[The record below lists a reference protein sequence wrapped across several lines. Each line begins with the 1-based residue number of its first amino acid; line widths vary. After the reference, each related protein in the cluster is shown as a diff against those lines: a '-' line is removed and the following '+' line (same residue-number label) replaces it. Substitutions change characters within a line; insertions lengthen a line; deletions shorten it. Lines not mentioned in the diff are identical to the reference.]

1 MQHSSAN
8 DNHLGQARPLAAGR
22 SGPLKGVVR
31 VPGDKSISH
40 RALIFS
46 GLATGQ
52 AEIRGLLEAEDTLNT
67 ASAMRLLGADVA
79 RDGDVWRIKGRGV
92 GGLTPPDG
100 PLDFGNSGT
109 GVRLMMGVVAGH
121 PMTVEF
127 IGDASLSRRPMGRVL
142 TPLKQMGL
150 EVLDGDRDTLP
161 LTVRG
166 TSHLVPI
173 EYRLPVPS
181 AQVKSA
187 TLIAGLMARGETT
200 VLEAE
205 PTRDHTE
212 RMLRYLGAEIEIS
225 QREGGVN
232 AITIH
237 SDAELVGRDITV
249 PGDPSSAAFLIAAA
263 CLVPGS
269 DVTVEGVLVN
279 DTRSGFYRTLREMG
293 ADIAFLNEREEGG
306 EAIADIRAR
315 HGELVGVTVPPER
328 APSMIDEYPVL
339 GVVAAFARGETRM
352 RGLAELKVK
361 ESDRLAATAAG
372 LVGNG
377 VAARIEGDDL
387 IVTGGGAV
395 AGGGTVETHLDH
407 RIAMSF
413 LVLGLVARNPVTV
426 DDGRMIQTSFTGFED
441 LMRGIGAD
449 IQAAPA
455 AGRGEGGD
463 QP

>member
-1 MQHSSAN
+1 
-8 DNHLGQARPLAAGR
+8 
-22 SGPLKGVVR
+22 
-31 VPGDKSISH
+31 
-40 RALIFS
+40 
-46 GLATGQ
+46 
-52 AEIRGLLEAEDTLNT
+52 
-67 ASAMRLLGADVA
+67 
-79 RDGDVWRIKGRGV
+79 
-92 GGLTPPDG
+92 
-100 PLDFGNSGT
+100 
-109 GVRLMMGVVAGH
+109 MGVVAGH
-121 PMTVEF
+121 PMTVQF

-187 TLIAGLMARGETT
+187 TLIAGLMARGATT

-225 QREGGVN
+225 KREGGVN

-237 SDAELVGRDITV
+237 GDAELVGRDITV

-263 CLVPGS
+263 CLVPDS

-279 DTRSGFYRTLREMG
+279 ETRSGFYLTLREMG
-293 ADIAFLNEREEGG
+293 ADITFLNEREEGG

-315 HGELVGVTVPPER
+315 HGELVGVTVPAER

-339 GVVAAFARGETRM
+339 GVVAAFARDETRM

-387 IVTGGGAV
+387 IVTGGAAV

-426 DDGRMIQTSFTGFED
+426 DDGRMIQTSFTGFEE

-455 AGRGEGGD
+455 ASRGEGGD